1 MMNRRTLLFA
11 LAAAPAA
18 AIGQTRSFRIGWLVF
33 GGTTLGPI
41 DQSLS
46 DAFSERGLSHGQ
58 NIDIL
63 FRYANGAPSAL
74 PGLAAELVR
83 QKPDLLIG
91 IGGDVAVALF
101 KASDGN
107 IPVVAGVSDNP
118 LRSGLAKT
126 LAKPGMNFTG
136 VTYLTD
142 ELAAKRM
149 EFLNEVAPASKRPA
163 VIWNPQHM
171 DDEFVFARR
180 AAEKLGLVLTSHEI
194 NSIDAVD
201 SALRDATAVR
211 ADGLFVI
218 PSRLTSIAAPKIARY
233 AIEKKLPVVTAWRE
247 FVAAGC
253 LLSYGPSRK
262 AEARRLVESVS
273 KILSGTKPA
282 DIPIEQPTKFE
293 LVISLKT
300 AGAIGLTIPQ
310 SLLARADDV
319 IE

>member
-1 MMNRRTLLFA
+1 MMNRRTLLFV

-18 AIGQTRSFRIGWLVF
+18 AMGQTRPFRIGWLVF
-33 GGTTLGPI
+33 GGATLGP

-46 DAFSERGLSHGQ
+46 DALAERGLSQGQ
-58 NIDIL
+58 NLDIL
-63 FRYANGAPSAL
+63 FRYANGVPTAL
-74 PGLAAELVR
+74 PALAAELVR

-142 ELAAKRM
+142 DLAAKRM
-149 EFLNEVAPASKRPA
+149 EFLNEVAPTSKRPA
-163 VIWNPQHM
+163 VIWNPQHL

-194 NSIDAVD
+194 NSIGAVD
-201 SALRDATAVR
+201 SALRDATAAS
-211 ADGLFVI
+211 ADGLFII

-247 FVAAGC
+247 FVDAGC
-253 LLSYGPSRK
+253 LLSYGPNRR
-262 AEARRLVESVS
+262 AQAARLVESAL

-300 AGAIGLTIPQ
+300 ARAIGLAIPQ
-310 SLLARADDV
+310 SLLARADEV

>member
-1 MMNRRTLLFA
+1 MMNRRTLLFV
-11 LAAAPAA
+11 LAGAPAA
-18 AIGQTRSFRIGWLVF
+18 AIGQTRRFRIGWLVF
-33 GGTTLGPI
+33 GGATLGPT
-41 DQSLS
+41 DKSLS
-46 DAFSERGLSHGQ
+46 DAFSERGLSHGE
-58 NIDIL
+58 NLDIV
-63 FRYANGAPSAL
+63 FRYANGVPTAL
-74 PGLAAELVR
+74 PDLAAELVR
-83 QKPDLLIG
+83 QKPDVLIG

-101 KASDGN
+101 KASGGD

-118 LRSGLAKT
+118 LRAGLAKT

-142 ELAAKRM
+142 DLAAKRM
-149 EFLNEVAPASKRPA
+149 EFLNEVAPRSKRPA
-163 VIWNPQHM
+163 VIWNPQHL

-180 AAEKLGLVLTSHEI
+180 AAEKLGFVLTSHEI

-201 SALRDATAVR
+201 RALRDATAAN

-218 PSRLTSIAAPKIARY
+218 PSRLTAMAAPKFARY

-247 FVAAGC
+247 FVEAGC
-253 LLSYGPSRK
+253 LLSYGPNRK
-262 AEARRLVESVS
+262 AQSTRLVESVL
-273 KILSGTKPA
+273 KILGGVKPE

-300 AGAIGLTIPQ
+300 AEAIGLAIPQ
-310 SLLARADDV
+310 PLLARADEV